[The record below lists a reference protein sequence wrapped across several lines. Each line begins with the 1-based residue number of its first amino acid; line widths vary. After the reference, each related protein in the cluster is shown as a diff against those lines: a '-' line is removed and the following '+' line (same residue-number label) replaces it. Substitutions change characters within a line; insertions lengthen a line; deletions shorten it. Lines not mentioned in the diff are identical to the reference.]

1 MDYVFSVWYLFRF
14 CTAWHQGC
22 EVFAICLLG
31 ICLDLLGYLPSA
43 LPENWKEIGYR
54 IMGYA
59 PCGCT
64 STPLQHSKPRWL
76 SHTQKPKKNK
86 KEQKDKHRC
95 CLSVVSTHSSL
106 CSRTQGESS
115 YGPPA
120 RGQIRSHVP
129 SHAKCRLKVSL
140 DHHDFGAGCGYQ
152 KNDIYTPR
160 SRVSSQQD
168 PNKNPQEIL
177 IQIFCQLS
185 IKSLLGIASAV
196 VCFLCASSGI
206 SHEYSGGMF
215 CSVLIKFALLEFD
228 LN

>member
-1 MDYVFSVWYLFRF
+1 MRH
-14 CTAWHQGC
+14 A
-22 EVFAICLLG
+22 A
-31 ICLDLLGYLPSA
+31 A
-43 LPENWKEIGYR
+43 LPL
-54 IMGYA
+54 
-59 PCGCT
+59 PCNT
-64 STPLQHSKPRWL
+64 ANTHNN
-76 SHTQKPKKNK
+76 QKRTKSNK
-86 KEQKDKHRC
+86 TEQKDKHRC

-140 DHHDFGAGCGYQ
+140 DHHDFGAGCGFQ

-215 CSVLIKFALLEFD
+215 CSILIKFALLEFD

>member
-1 MDYVFSVWYLFRF
+1 
-14 CTAWHQGC
+14 
-22 EVFAICLLG
+22 
-31 ICLDLLGYLPSA
+31 
-43 LPENWKEIGYR
+43 
-54 IMGYA
+54 MGYA

-64 STPLQHSKPRWL
+64 STPLQHSKPVIIT
-76 SHTQKPKKNK
+76 HTKTK
-86 KEQKDKHRC
+86 KDKHRC

-168 PNKNPQEIL
+168 PNKNPGDFTLKPPPEQAL
-177 IQIFCQLS
+177 
-185 IKSLLGIASAV
+185 ADM
-196 VCFLCASSGI
+196 GI
-206 SHEYSGGMF
+206 SDDDVAITVIGI
-215 CSVLIKFALLEFD
+215 L
-228 LN
+228 

>member
-1 MDYVFSVWYLFRF
+1 MRH
-14 CTAWHQGC
+14 A
-22 EVFAICLLG
+22 A
-31 ICLDLLGYLPSA
+31 A
-43 LPENWKEIGYR
+43 LPL
-54 IMGYA
+54 
-59 PCGCT
+59 PCNIANHGDY
-64 STPLQHSKPRWL
+64 
-76 SHTQKPKKNK
+76 HTHKNQKRTKKNK

-140 DHHDFGAGCGYQ
+140 DHHAFG
-152 KNDIYTPR
+152 

-215 CSVLIKFALLEFD
+215 CSILIKFALLEFD

>member
-43 LPENWKEIGYR
+43 LPENWKEMGYR

-140 DHHDFGAGCGYQ
+140 DHHASG
-152 KNDIYTPR
+152 
-160 SRVSSQQD
+160 SRVSSQQRSQQESTRNFD
-168 PNKNPQEIL
+168 PDFLPAIHQEFTWNR
-177 IQIFCQLS
+177 QCCC
-185 IKSLLGIASAV
+185 LLF
-196 VCFLCASSGI
+196 VCIIRYFSR
-206 SHEYSGGMF
+206 
-215 CSVLIKFALLEFD
+215 VLRWYVLLNF
-228 LN
+228 N